1 MRRELSRVHED
12 RDSDFFSALFREP
25 DERHMAVMERTHG
38 RDERERGIALA
49 KFSAGAVKVRQC
61 PGDDGGVGHSY
72 RCLQRGWSDGG
83 SLNKGG
89 EARQRPRAAWRLC
102 GRIHYED
109 GSKLNFT

>member
-49 KFSAGAVKVRQC
+49 KFGAGAVKGRQC
-61 PGDDGGVGHSY
+61 AGNDGGAGHSY
-72 RCLQRGWSDGG
+72 RCLQRVMIGWAEVLTKVVKPANDHERHGRSG
-83 SLNKGG
+83 
-89 EARQRPRAAWRLC
+89 C
-102 GRIHYED
+102 GFIMKMGR
-109 GSKLNFT
+109 N